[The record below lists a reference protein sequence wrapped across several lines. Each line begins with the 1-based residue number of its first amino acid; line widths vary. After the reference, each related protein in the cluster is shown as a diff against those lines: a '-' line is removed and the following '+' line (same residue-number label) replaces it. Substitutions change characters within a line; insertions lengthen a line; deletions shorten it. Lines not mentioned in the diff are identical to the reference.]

1 MQKLT
6 LVTLIATAL
15 FVVLNSSTV
24 YNLTQPLLGKVVGQD
39 NADYANGNGLSNR
52 GFLVHSVVFAMV
64 LYFVLKRQGF

>member
-39 NADYANGNGLSNR
+39 NHDYANGNGFHNR
-52 GFLVHSVVFAMV
+52 GFLVHSVVFAIV